1 MPHRMDPKHP
11 ENMDILIE
19 AILSLESEEECRAF
33 LQDLCTMQELI
44 LFAQRVQVAK
54 RLLAGETYESIRSK
68 VQVSS
73 STITRINT
81 ALQFGTG
88 GYQAALDRLKE
99 NSEKEEPQS

>member
-1 MPHRMDPKHP
+1 MGRLDQNQHDSINELLELIMSLKDMD
-11 ENMDILIE
+11 
-19 AILSLESEEECRAF
+19 ECRAF
-33 LQDLCTMQELI
+33 FTDLCTMQELI

-88 GYQAALDRLKE
+88 GYQAALDRLRE